1 MYTTERLLSGKLHF
15 SKISDIT
22 SNAFALGAN
31 IGNFEFGISQP
42 LAITDGALQYA
53 YAQYDVVDA
62 PDNGY
67 QLNVIDTHVEDL
79 SLRPEK
85 REMRL
90 MGTYRHQFGD
100 FTDGAVGFIYRIN
113 PNHTDDF
120 GNESIFMMKL
130 THRLGI

>member
-1 MYTTERLLSGKLHF
+1 
-15 SKISDIT
+15 
-22 SNAFALGAN
+22 
-31 IGNFEFGISQP
+31 
-42 LAITDGALQYA
+42 
-53 YAQYDVVDA
+53 
-62 PDNGY
+62 
-67 QLNVIDTHVEDL
+67 
-79 SLRPEK
+79 
-85 REMRL
+85 L